1 MENKNNKSPIIPPCA
16 PCCKSLNGVLVFGL
30 GVLIG
35 AVIST
40 ASFLIT
46 VNVLGSGNSS
56 SDQTS
61 QMQGGG
67 TPPDMPSGDNSQG
80 GTPPDMPNNSSS
92 ENNN

>member
-1 MENKNNKSPIIPPCA
+1 MNDNNVKNDNKIIIFVI
-16 PCCKSLNGVLVFGL
+16 GVLV
-30 GVLIG
+30 G

-61 QMQGGG
+61 RMQGGG

-80 GTPPDMPNNSSS
+80 GTPPDMPNNTSS